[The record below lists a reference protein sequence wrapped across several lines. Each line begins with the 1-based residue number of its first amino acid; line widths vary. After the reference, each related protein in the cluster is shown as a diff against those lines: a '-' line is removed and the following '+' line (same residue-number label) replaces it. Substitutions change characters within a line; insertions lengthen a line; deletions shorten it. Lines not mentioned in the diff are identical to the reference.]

1 MSAANAPNKTFASLS
16 TVKPSFFPFE
26 EMSSAIMI
34 KESLFAS
41 SSAAA
46 SASPCDSEPANSEP
60 GNTSSV
66 KPDPNDT
73 SLGTSQ
79 FSLDFQSFSSLEEA
93 TKCLQIANDIASLEG
108 RSREISHIKIAKET
122 MKLRPCRKVLDQL
135 KRALVM
141 SEEVYRILR
150 LVNSLADREAA
161 RKAIKYIEGLEKL
174 ELQVKSLSNEAQQE
188 MYRAYRWLN
197 GAYRADTSGS
207 LSS

>member
-1 MSAANAPNKTFASLS
+1 M
-16 TVKPSFFPFE
+16 
-26 EMSSAIMI
+26 MI

-46 SASPCDSEPANSEP
+46 SASPSDSEPANSEP

-66 KPDPNDT
+66 KPDSNDT
-73 SLGTSQ
+73 SLGTNQ
-79 FSLDFQSFSSLEEA
+79 FSLDFQRFSSLEEA

-135 KRALVM
+135 KRALNM
-141 SEEVYRILR
+141 SGDVYRILR

-161 RKAIKYIEGLEKL
+161 RQAIKYIEGLEKL
-174 ELQVKSLSNEAQQE
+174 ELQVKSLPNEAQQE

-197 GAYRADTSGS
+197 GAYRADTSDS